1 MRTNLHKIETN
12 YNIILKNLIALFE
25 GYVVLSDNFNIVDYS
40 FDDDMLESYFKEG
53 MTSRK
58 TFNQILT
65 SISIKS
71 HISKIE
77 QILDKEK
84 SSTCRIELNIR
95 EENRYYELFFLF
107 LSQTNI
113 MILFRDFTQERYE
126 KGKLKREAEFL
137 KSFIENNPFGI
148 EFRDLKGY
156 FISCNKAF
164 LDLWKAR
171 PPPDHSILEDHHT
184 EQEKQTFKDAAR
196 GIYRANLISCYNPN
210 KATSEAPDKDYWVNV
225 AVFPVFGINGEVEQ
239 VACMY
244 EDITEKVQQEQELKR
259 LKQQLEN
266 RVRERTIKLENAE
279 RKYRKA
285 YNRAY
290 CFKGLFNHDISNIF
304 QIISNSLEMTQH
316 YLEQE
321 PEFNPKI
328 LNFLDLMDK
337 QLNRGKRLIINIR
350 NLSEI
355 EESEMPISKIDV
367 FENLNNAVDFVRA
380 NFPDRQINVPI
391 RSFTPELYV
400 SANELLLDV
409 FENILINS
417 VMYNR
422 NETVKIDVIISQ
434 DQINDKDYVKFEFK
448 DNGIGIK
455 NERKDLIFQNIK
467 GLHKN
472 NSKGM
477 GLGLSLVAKFIELCK
492 GKISVENRI
501 KGDSSMGSNFI
512 IHLKQY
518 IDN

>member
-1 MRTNLHKIETN
+1 
-12 YNIILKNLIALFE
+12 
-25 GYVVLSDNFNIVDYS
+25 
-40 FDDDMLESYFKEG
+40 MLESYIKEE

-58 TFNQILT
+58 NFHEILT
-65 SISIKS
+65 SISKKNYILR
-71 HISKIE
+71 IN
-77 QILDKEK
+77 QILEKEK
-84 SSTCRIELNIR
+84 SSTCRIELNIG
-95 EENRYYELFFLF
+95 EEKKYYELFFLF
-107 LSQTNI
+107 LKQTNI
-113 MILFRDFTQERYE
+113 LVLFRDITQERYE

-137 KSFIENNPFGI
+137 KNFIENNPFAI
-148 EFRDLKGY
+148 EFRDLDGY
-156 FISCNKAF
+156 FNSANKAF
-164 LDLWKAR
+164 LDLWQAW

-184 EQEKQTFKDAAR
+184 EQEKQTFRDAAN
-196 GIYRANLISCYNPN
+196 GIYRTNLISCYNPN
-210 KATSEAPDKDYWVNV
+210 LATSEAPDKDFWVNV
-225 AVFPVFGINGEVEQ
+225 AVFPVFGIDGEVEQ

-244 EDITEKVQQEQELKR
+244 EDITEKVQQEKELIR

-321 PEFNPKI
+321 SNINPKI

-337 QLNRGKRLIINIR
+337 QLNRGKRLINNIR

-355 EESEMPISKIDV
+355 EESEMPISKINV
-367 FENLNNAVDFVRA
+367 FENLNNAIDFVTA
-380 NFPDRQINVPI
+380 NFPDRHVNVSV
-391 RSFTPELYV
+391 RSFTSELYV

-422 NETVKIDVIISQ
+422 NEIVKIDINISQ
-434 DQINDKDYVKFEFK
+434 DQINDRDYVKFEFK
-448 DNGIGIK
+448 DNGIGI
-455 NERKDLIFQNIK
+455 EDHMKDLIFQNIK
-467 GLHKN
+467 GIHKN

-501 KGDSSMGSNFI
+501 KHDYSKGSNFI
-512 IHLKQY
+512 IQLRQY
-518 IDN
+518 INN